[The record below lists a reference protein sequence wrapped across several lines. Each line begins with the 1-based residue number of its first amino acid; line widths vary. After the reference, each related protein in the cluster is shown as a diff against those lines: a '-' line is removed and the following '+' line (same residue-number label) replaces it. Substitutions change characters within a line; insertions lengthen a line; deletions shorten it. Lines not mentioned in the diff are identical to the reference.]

1 MLFLYKTFQ
10 KNMAISGDDSGDITL
25 IIKNIF
31 YNLHNKLN
39 K

>member
-25 IIKNIF
+25 NLKIFFIIYIIN
-31 YNLHNKLN
+31 
-39 K
+39 